1 MQLPYNLAQQS
12 KQEYMQIFGN
22 LYEHSPWVAES
33 TYDSVLNSSVYNN
46 LVDFHTLLSGN
57 MLASDGDLQEDLIKS
72 HPMLAGKK
80 AQKNELTE
88 FSTSEQKSA
97 GLNDCTEDEVTLFQ
111 ELNHQ
116 YIDKFGFPFIMAI
129 KEKNKSEIKAGFI
142 ERQSNS
148 MKQEKQNALAE
159 INKIA
164 WLRIKEIYGT

>member
-12 KQEYMQIFGN
+12 KQEYMQIFEN

-33 TYDSVLNSSVYNN
+33 AYGSVLNSSIYNN
-46 LVDFHTLLSGN
+46 LEDFHTLLSGN
-57 MLASDGDLQEDLIKS
+57 MLASDGDLQEDLIKL

-97 GLNDCTEDEVTLFQ
+97 GLNDCSDDEITLFQ
-111 ELNHQ
+111 QLNCQ
-116 YIDKFGFPFIMAI
+116 YKDKFGFPFIMAI
-129 KEKNKSEIKAGFI
+129 KEKNKLEIKAGFI
-142 ERQSNS
+142 ERQNNS
-148 MKQEKQNALAE
+148 MEQEKQNALAE

-164 WLRIKEIYGT
+164 WLRIKEIYGI